1 MRPPLI
7 RSSRHLRSRL
17 RRQAGIT
24 MVLVALAMVAIIAMA
39 ALSIDVVTLYL
50 ARMEAQRSADAAA
63 LAAARVISLS
73 GMTGDPNNS
82 SSSWRSI
89 CGGPGSPAS
98 QAGAAAA
105 TQNVIGAIAPTVTIN
120 YYASGASPTNDCSA
134 LPAAFGV
141 NPLITAQ
148 VTRSNLPTF
157 FSRIWGRSGNTVS
170 ATATAEA
177 FNSSNSGNVSN
188 GPTGTIT
195 PVQPRCVKPW
205 MVWNLDP
212 KNPSDTCQDSGHCS
226 PLVDQS
232 DGHIVHPGMVLNDS
246 VASTSSTAVIGEVFW
261 LTPNCVHNGGSCRTR
276 STIQEA
282 NFNNGSGFMQGP
294 PSLLYMPGQAPTV
307 TPVGV
312 PSCASS
318 GSVYE
323 QAIAGCDQSTVYQCG
338 VANGN
343 TLDMGTNPGPGT
355 DDTTNAVKCLIDEDV
370 PTDSQPDGQDTIN
383 TSAYPFQI
391 LAGTSNLLIGSGL
404 TTGTP
409 MTGSLS
415 VVSLPIIYNTTAV
428 PSSGTKPV
436 TVVGFLQVF
445 INQVDPNGNVLVT
458 VLNVTGC
465 SNGTGQT
472 VGTAVTGSS
481 PVPVRLITPP

>member
-1 MRPPLI
+1 
-7 RSSRHLRSRL
+7 
-17 RRQAGIT
+17 

-73 GMTGDPNNS
+73 GLTGDPNNS
-82 SSSWRSI
+82 TGSWRSI

-98 QAGAAAA
+98 QAGEAAA

-120 YYASGASPTNDCSA
+120 YYASGASPTNDCSG

-141 NPLITAQ
+141 NPLVTAQ

-205 MVWNLDP
+205 IVPNKDP
-212 KNPSDTCQDSGHCS
+212 MSPGPNGHGTYCDQQDPITHNTTPCNA
-226 PLVDQS
+226 LVS
-232 DGHIVHPGMVLNDS
+232 TTDGSIINKGISLNGTN
-246 VASTSSTAVIGEVFW
+246 ANGVIGETFY
-261 LTPNCVHNGGSCRTR
+261 LSPDCVHNGSNCALRRNPPEG
-276 STIQEA
+276 
-282 NFNNGSGFMQGP
+282 NYYPNGSYFQLP
-294 PSLLYMPGQAPTV
+294 PSMQYLPGQAPPV
-307 TPVGV
+307 TPVAV
-312 PSCASS
+312 PSCSS
-318 GSVYE
+318 GQSMYQ
-323 QAIAGCDQSTVYQCG
+323 QAIAGCDQATVYQCG
-338 VANGN
+338 VQNVN
-343 TLDMGTNPGPGT
+343 TVDLSENPGVYT
-355 DDTTNAVKCLIDEDV
+355 NDTMNGVECLIDEDSA
-370 PTDSQPDGQDTIN
+370 TDSQPDGQDTI
-383 TSAYPFQI
+383 TLSSYPFQI
-391 LAGTSNLLIGSGL
+391 LAGTSNLLVGSGV

-409 MTGSLS
+409 MTTSNS
-415 VVSLPIIYNTTAV
+415 IVSFPIYDSANNPIRN
-428 PSSGTKPV
+428 SGTSPV
-436 TVVGFLQVF
+436 TIVGFLQVF
-445 INQVDPNGNVLVT
+445 IIWADPYGNVQVT

-465 SNGTGQT
+465 GNGQGQP
-472 VGTAVTGSS
+472 VGTAVAGSS